1 MRKPLAIQN
10 ISDGMDG
17 RTDRARCSRV
27 SATKNQRSFK
37 TKKTKKQFREFTQ
50 IFLKETF
57 GCHIPIYRIMLLRKN
72 SFDSL
77 NLFNYDYMDEFLA
90 GTDW

>member
-1 MRKPLAIQN
+1 MDKRMETDGRA
-10 ISDGMDG
+10 DGGMDG
-17 RTDRARCSRV
+17 RTNTARC
-27 SATKNQRSFK
+27 
-37 TKKTKKQFREFTQ
+37 TQ